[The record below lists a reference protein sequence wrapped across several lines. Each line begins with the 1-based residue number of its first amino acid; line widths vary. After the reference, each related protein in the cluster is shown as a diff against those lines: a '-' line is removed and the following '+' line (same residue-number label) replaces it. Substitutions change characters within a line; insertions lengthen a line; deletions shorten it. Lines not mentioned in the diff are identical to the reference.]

1 MSWWVRDWRGAL
13 LLAMTGYAWID
24 ARFAWA
30 RFAWA
35 RFAWII
41 RTRSRTA
48 CQLLDFRGLELNVE
62 AAFRFDHQ
70 RDVIHR
76 VPGRQIVAGGF
87 RRQLEEWVLEHGAE
101 YAGDFTHDRGA
112 VGVAAC
118 WHDRSNLW

>member
-1 MSWWVRDWRGAL
+1 
-13 LLAMTGYAWID
+13 MTGYAWID

-30 RFAWA
+30 LRLGALRLDHPHQVA
-35 RFAWII
+35 D
-41 RTRSRTA
+41 S

-62 AAFRFDHQ
+62 AAFRFDHH

-76 VPGRQIVAGGF
+76 IPGRQIVAGGF

-101 YAGDFTHDRGA
+101 YAGDFTQDRGA

-118 WHDRSNLW
+118 WHDRS